1 MPEIKL
7 NLRENLLRLFRYLS
21 AIILIYLNQFR
32 KKSNIIYL
40 EQKLLYCTL
49 KYYHC
54 INSEQ
59 RKAIIKQLLLAQGQ
73 LEIKEDL
80 NSIEKKDFDLVNT
93 ALDFYI
99 CDIMGRFK
107 DVLEPDV

>member
-1 MPEIKL
+1 MLINKGIKPFQEFITPEHFK
-7 NLRENLLRLFRYLS
+7 
-21 AIILIYLNQFR
+21 
-32 KKSNIIYL
+32 NIIYL
-40 EQKLLYCTL
+40 EQKLLYRTL

-54 INSEQ
+54 INSKQ

>member
-1 MPEIKL
+1 MYKIIRMHSIALEIPIKKCSSNMLINKVIKPFQEFITPEHFK
-7 NLRENLLRLFRYLS
+7 NRLLS
-21 AIILIYLNQFR
+21 
-32 KKSNIIYL
+32 K
-40 EQKLLYCTL
+40 
-49 KYYHC
+49 
-54 INSEQ
+54 Q
-59 RKAIIKQLLLAQGQ
+59 RNVIIKQLLLAQGQ

-99 CDIMGRFK
+99 LDIMGRFK